1 MSRSALPVLSL
12 LAGGLSLAA
21 AQTPVTVPPPVP
33 ATATPAP
40 KVAPPMPG
48 ELNAAPAPTP
58 PPVTPAPS
66 RIPDLPVPETTR
78 VPSVPLG
85 KSGPPSSTSTSG
97 QFIVH
102 GGELPLRSAFSS
114 RCEEVAA
121 ELNTLLKDPRGW
133 GLPVVVLLTTGEE
146 AKKAAKAVEMT
157 VSQITGGGFHLQLN
171 VNVRPDLRPAD
182 LRAELVRILL
192 VERILRGK
200 QEITSNRKLV
210 LPDWLFNGIM
220 EALDFR
226 RRARPSA
233 LFAAIF
239 KSGRIFG
246 IEEIIEA
253 PADTVNDALSKSI
266 YQTSCCALVLALLDQ
281 PDGGANLGRFLNALA
296 SDPQPE
302 RDLLNK
308 HFPGFS
314 ISPASL
320 NKWWSLQMASLSSPG
335 MSEPLSAYDTLV
347 RLEEA
352 LTLRYEVKAS
362 EAPQPRPMFASLI
375 KAATPPPPSAE
386 PTQLGLRPQE
396 VASTTSAAARPR
408 STSTTTRKVSE
419 TPPDLQV
426 PEEGLEPEKKRSFFG
441 WMNPFGG
448 RGGDDEIEAAIKE
461 AERAEA
467 AERRAV
473 RAQVEDA
480 PPAAL
485 EDKKPKPLF
494 ARWFGKDPEPEKP
507 KPAVEEAPPAPKPAD
522 SEKVDASGRGVA
534 PVKPPTA
541 AKSKAATPKATP
553 KKTPSAEEPSA
564 KPKEE
569 KEAPPPAE
577 KPMEK
582 PAEKPAA
589 EAKPEPKPEEPK
601 KEEPAMEEPK
611 KPSGGFFNR
620 LFRGKKDKKTEDSG
634 GESEEKPKK
643 EEGEAGGESAATRTL
658 QNMLWSWSPALGDL
672 YAATP
677 SLWSPT
683 PRSRQVEGFLGL
695 KFGKKKTLPAEE
707 PKKEEPAKEEPK
719 KPTKEDSAKKAPAK
733 EAPAKEAEKPAKA
746 DEKPAKPAAEEAPKP
761 APAKEESPAAPEP
774 AMEEAPKPKKEPRR
788 LRLFGGSKKETPEEP
803 APEMPAETKEA
814 PPAPTPAAEEKP
826 KMEEAPP
833 EPEAEKPRPSKPT
846 PAPKKAASKKAPPAP
861 EPLVAAATSVEN
873 YALVIKRPDREE
885 IFKHNI
891 NALASLQNR
900 ASVLF
905 RPIIMDY
912 STLLIDLRD
921 GKTKDVDARLRALR
935 TRCQK
940 ALEQTKAVRLLLDV
954 HEANELTHMS
964 GLFEDYLKLPETL
977 ERELPPRNDA
987 ISRYLDAL
995 DQEFSRD

>member
-1 MSRSALPVLSL
+1 MSRPAFPMLTL

-33 ATATPAP
+33 ASAMPAP

-58 PPVTPAPS
+58 PPAAPAPG
-66 RIPDLPVPETTR
+66 RIPDLPVPDTTR

-85 KSGPPSSTSTSG
+85 KSGPASSTSTSG

-114 RCEEVAA
+114 RCEEVAQ
-121 ELNTLLKDPRGW
+121 ELNTLLKDPRAW
-133 GLPVVVLLTTGEE
+133 SLPVVVLLTTGEE

-210 LPDWLFNGIM
+210 LPDWLFNGIT

-347 RLEEA
+347 RLEDA

-362 EAPQPRPMFASLI
+362 EAPQARPMFTSLI
-375 KAATPPPPSAE
+375 KAATPPPPAIE
-386 PTQLGLRPQE
+386 PTPLTMKPQE
-396 VASTTSAAARPR
+396 VAATAAAASKPR
-408 STSTTTRKVSE
+408 STSTTRKVSE
-419 TPPDLQV
+419 TPPDLQL

-448 RGGDDEIEAAIKE
+448 RGGDGEIEAAIKE

-485 EDKKPKPLF
+485 DDKKPKPLF

-507 KPAVEEAPPAPKPAD
+507 KPAVEDTPPAPKPGTA
-522 SEKVDASGRGVA
+522 EKVDASGRGVA

-541 AKSKAATPKATP
+541 AKSKAATPKASA
-553 KKTPSAEEPSA
+553 KKAPPAEEPES

-569 KEAPPPAE
+569 KETPPPAE

-582 PAEKPAA
+582 PAEKPAP
-589 EAKPEPKPEEPK
+589 EAKPEPKSEEPK

-620 LFRGKKDKKTEDSG
+620 LFRGKKDKKADDSS
-634 GESEEKPKK
+634 GESEEKPKQ
-643 EEGEAGGESAATRTL
+643 EESEAGGESAAASTL
-658 QNMLWSWSPALGDL
+658 QNLLWGWSPALGEL
-672 YAATP
+672 YAAATP
-677 SLWSPT
+677 SLWSPS

-695 KFGKKKTLPAEE
+695 KFGKKKTPPAEE
-707 PKKEEPAKEEPK
+707 PKKEEPPKEEPK
-719 KPTKEDSAKKAPAK
+719 KPAKEDSAKKAPAK
-733 EAPAKEAEKPAKA
+733 EEEKPAKET
-746 DEKPAKPAAEEAPKP
+746 EKPAKPAAEEAPKP
-761 APAKEESPAAPEP
+761 APAKEEAPAAPEP
-774 AMEEAPKPKKEPRR
+774 TMEEAPKPKKEPRR
-788 LRLFGGSKKETPEEP
+788 LRLFGGGKKETPEEP

-814 PPAPTPAAEEKP
+814 PPAPAPAAEEKP
-826 KMEEAPP
+826 KMEETPP
-833 EPEAEKPRPSKPT
+833 EPEAEKPRPAKPAPT
-846 PAPKKAASKKAPPAP
+846 PKKAASKKAPPAP

-873 YALVIKRPDREE
+873 YALVMKRADREE

-891 NALASLQNR
+891 NALAALQNR

-995 DQEFSRD
+995 DQEFSQD